1 MGHIGWMANLE
12 KHYHELLGL
21 TEGWTVRKVELELA
35 EQRVEIDVEWTG
47 PRIVSCP
54 ECGEAVPLYDLR
66 EERTWRHLDVM
77 QFETL
82 LKCRVPRSKCPEHGV
97 QTILTPWAGKHSRF
111 TLLFEAFAIRVMQAC
126 DNLDAACALL
136 GLSWSQGN
144 EIRKRAVERGL
155 AEREDTPLAYLGI
168 DEKSFGKGH
177 DYGSILTDL
186 TGKRVLEVKP
196 GRTQEAA
203 TELLKSLTQRQR
215 ETVMATAMDMWPAFM
230 NAATEILPQA
240 QIVHDRFHVAKHL
253 NESVD
258 LVRKQ
263 ENRALLKEGDKTL
276 VGAKYLFLKRT
287 ENLGEEA
294 LARFEELRDSKLKV
308 ARAWAIKE
316 LFDDFWSLE
325 FLADAMDF
333 FKDWFRWATHCRLK
347 PVIKVAKRLKKHWN
361 GLEGYILHLI
371 SNAAA
376 EGFKSKI
383 QNIKASARGF
393 RNFDNFRYAILF
405 YCGKLNLAPAPINL
419 PQKS

>member
-1 MGHIGWMANLE
+1 MWNGRSR
-12 KHYHELLGL
+12 GL
-21 TEGWTVRKVELELA
+21 SVVLS
-35 EQRVEIDVEWTG
+35 V
-47 PRIVSCP
+47 
-54 ECGEAVPLYDLR
+54 GEAVPLYDLR
-66 EERTWRHLDVM
+66 EECTWRHLDVM

-111 TLLFEAFAIRVMQAC
+111 TLIFEAFAIRVMQAC
-126 DNLDAACALL
+126 DNLEAACAVL

-155 AEREDTPLAYLGI
+155 AEREDTPLEYVGI

-177 DYGSILTDL
+177 DYGSILTNL

-294 LARFEELRDSKLKV
+294 LARIEALRDSKLKV

-316 LFDDFWSLE
+316 LFDAFWSFE

-361 GLEGYILHLI
+361 GLEGYILH
-371 SNAAA
+371 
-376 EGFKSKI
+376 
-383 QNIKASARGF
+383 
-393 RNFDNFRYAILF
+393 
-405 YCGKLNLAPAPINL
+405 PINN
-419 PQKS
+419 P

>member
-1 MGHIGWMANLE
+1 MANLE

-21 TEGWTVRKVELELA
+21 TDGWTVTKVELEMANL
-35 EQRVEIDVEWTG
+35 RVEIEVEWTG
-47 PRIVSCP
+47 PRVVTCP
-54 ECGEAVPLYDLR
+54 ECGEGVPLYDLR
-66 EERTWRHLDVM
+66 DERTWRHLDVM

-82 LKCRVPRSKCPEHGV
+82 LKCRVPRCKCPEHGV

-111 TLLFEAFAIRVMQAC
+111 TLLFEAFAVRVMQAC
-126 DNLDAACALL
+126 DNLDAACRLL
-136 GLSWSQGN
+136 RLNWSQGN

-155 AEREDTPLAYLGI
+155 AQRKNEPMEYVGI

-186 TGKRVLEVKP
+186 VGKRVWEVKP
-196 GRTQEAA
+196 ERTQEAA
-203 TELLKSLTQRQR
+203 KELLETLTQEQR
-215 ETVMATAMDMWPAFM
+215 EQILAVAIDMWPAFM
-230 NAATEILPQA
+230 NAATEKMPMA

-253 NESVD
+253 NEAVD

-263 ENRALLKEGDKTL
+263 ENRTLLKQGDKSL

-287 ENLGEEA
+287 ENLGQEA
-294 LARFEELRDSKLKV
+294 LTRFEELRDSKLKV

-316 LFDDFWSLE
+316 LFDDFWSFE
-325 FLADAMDF
+325 FLADAKDF
-333 FKDWFRWATHCRLK
+333 FKDWYRWATHCRLK
-347 PVIKVAKRLKKHWN
+347 PVIQVAKRLKKHWN
-361 GLEGYILHLI
+361 GLQGYILHPI
-371 SNAAA
+371 SNATA
-376 EGFKSKI
+376 EGFNSKI

-405 YCGKLNLAPAPINL
+405 YCGKLDLLPARFNF